1 MGKYLFYAF
10 IIYLLYRL
18 IFEFIIPVSRTVSS
32 VKKSVNQMKEQQGFN
47 TQQTPPPPPKQEV
60 PKTKPST
67 TNTNG
72 EYIEFE
78 EVK

>member
-1 MGKYLFYAF
+1 
-10 IIYLLYRL
+10 
-18 IFEFIIPVSRTVSS
+18 
-32 VKKSVNQMKEQQGFN
+32 MKEQQGFN